1 MNLEKLTALA
11 QSLPDTVKQNALDL
25 LERMGEVIEGIGDRP
40 VGWRPQTLKLVQAM
54 SDRSKLPKGAN
65 IGDFLLGE
73 DVVAQPRKVIVLR
86 SWEARQYWS
95 PDQNEAKM
103 LCSSPDAKLGYIGL
117 ECKACP
123 HSVYD
128 ADAKKVD
135 CNKIKVFMV
144 VTDDLSDVF
153 LVQFAKTSF
162 KNGGEWE
169 GMMKKAGVAI
179 YRRVY
184 GLKAVASK
192 EYKNVETIGIETYE
206 GAERDTPKEYL
217 EFIAELFTQVGTD
230 RRESVEVFHKMI
242 LERKQNPELL
252 ANTAGADSEVVL
264 IEDGTAATKDTP
276 KEDAPAAKQS
286 PKSKQ
291 YSM

>member
-40 VGWRPQTLKLVQAM
+40 VGWRAPTLKLIQAM

-73 DVVAQPRKVIVLR
+73 DIVAQGTKVIVLR

-103 LCSSPDAKLGYIGL
+103 LCSSPDAKLGYIGQ
-117 ECKACP
+117 ECKTCP

-128 ADAKKVD
+128 AEAKKVD

-206 GAERDTPKEYL
+206 GADRDTPKEYL
-217 EFIAELFTQVGTD
+217 EFVAELFNQVGTD

-242 LERKQNPELL
+242 LERKKNPELL
-252 ANTAGADSEVVL
+252 VNNAGADSEVVL
-264 IEDGTAATKDTP
+264 IEDGTTAEA
-276 KEDAPAAKQS
+276 KEEAPAAKQS
-286 PKSKQ
+286 PKAKQ